1 MRFISSIPVLLA
13 ASVVFYC
20 SHEIYFFNSSVPSCQ
35 WCLIL
40 QSWDL
45 FLQFQCFEL
54 PVLSSIAVMW
64 FSVPSCQCCLL
75 LQSWDS
81 VFPAASVVFYCSHV
95 IQYSQLP
102 VLTSIAVMRF
112 ISSISVS
119 LAAGVV
125 GGVCGLI
132 IAILLV
138 FLIWRRCLRKRKKH
152 SSYEPIL
159 PDRKSSLHVEN
170 GILVQT
176 TLRYVKHFVYCI
188 SIGLEQKWRLLFRR

>member
-1 MRFISSIPVLLA
+1 MRFIFSIPVYQLPVLFSIVVMRFISSIPVFWA

-20 SHEIYFFNSSVPSCQ
+20 SGEI
-35 WCLIL
+35 
-40 QSWDL
+40 
-45 FLQFQCFEL
+45 QCSQL
-54 PVLSSIAVMW
+54 PVLSSIAVMR

-75 LQSWDS
+75 LQSCDS
-81 VFPAASVVFYCSHV
+81 VFPIASVNFYCSHE

-119 LAAGVV
+119 LAVGVV

-176 TLRYVKHFVYCI
+176 TLRYVKHFVYCF
-188 SIGLEQKWRLLFRR
+188 SIGLEQKWCLLYRR